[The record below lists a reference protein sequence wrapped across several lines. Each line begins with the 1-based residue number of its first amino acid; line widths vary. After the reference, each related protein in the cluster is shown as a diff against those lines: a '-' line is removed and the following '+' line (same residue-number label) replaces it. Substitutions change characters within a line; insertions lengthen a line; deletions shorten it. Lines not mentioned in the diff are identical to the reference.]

1 MKRDTTIKYAAV
13 AAAALL
19 CLVTSRVYG
28 QVTVGLSAMDHSY
41 FVNSEASAWLA
52 DGYVV
57 EVGDF
62 PGLAPAAVATL
73 AGMPGAQHDEQIT
86 TAQAA
91 ALLAAFQTLNM
102 VSVGH
107 TGDGNGGALNQ
118 GMISDFYSGNNLNFQ
133 NDNIYVL
140 VANVSSVSDLA
151 NATELGVFT
160 GDGTDNANWIYPAN
174 MSVLGNRNPGLD
186 NAMALVGQTHAGV
199 MFDNAFDDSWNGW
212 GTPYV
217 GMELADIVSP
227 VPEPSTMLLVGLG
240 LLGAVGMR
248 RRSHRS

>member
-28 QVTVGLSAMDHSY
+28 QDTVSISAMDHSY
-41 FVNSEASAWLA
+41 FVNSEATAWLA
-52 DGYVV
+52 DGDLVM
-57 EVGDF
+57 VGDF
-62 PGLAPAAVATL
+62 PGLTPAAVSTL
-73 AGMPGAQHDEQIT
+73 AGMTGAQHDEQIT

-118 GMISDFYSGNNLNFQ
+118 GMISASYLGNNANFQ
-133 NDNIYVL
+133 NDNVYVV
-140 VANVSSVSDLA
+140 VANVSSVSQLA

-160 GDGTDNANWIYPAN
+160 GDGTDIANWLYPAN
-174 MSVLGNRNPGLD
+174 MALPGLTQSPGMD
-186 NAMALVGQTHAGV
+186 NAMALVGHTHAGL
-199 MFDNAFDDSWNGW
+199 MMDNAWDDSWNGW
-212 GTPYV
+212 GAPYV
-217 GMELADIVSP
+217 GMELADVVS